1 MHPAPAI
8 EWSGMEFALSFK
20 TSYMIRSIL
29 LFIGL
34 SLTIPVV
41 AAQTDTSAYQTQRL
55 KINALLAERSMKF
68 GQYDLSLS
76 ARTGIFGLQTK
87 NDLKNS
93 NEILRQIILDDNNV
107 FRELK
112 ILMNYKDQE
121 VQQVQSNASATHK
134 RIEGYM
140 LAIRK
145 LQDQNDQLKAATTT
159 VTAKKDTSTYVIIFL
174 LVIIV
179 AGGIFS
185 YNRIKQLKH

>member
-1 MHPAPAI
+1 
-8 EWSGMEFALSFK
+8 
-20 TSYMIRSIL
+20 MIRSIL

-34 SLTIPVV
+34 SLALPAM

-55 KINALLAERSMKF
+55 KINGLLAERSARF

-93 NEILRQIILDDNNV
+93 NEILRQIILDDNNI

-145 LQDQNDQLKAATTT
+145 LQDQNDRLKADTSVVAE
-159 VTAKKDTSTYVIIFL
+159 KKDNSTYVIIFL
-174 LVIIV
+174 SVVII
-179 AGGIFS
+179 AGGLYSWTKIG
-185 YNRIKQLKH
+185 KQKQSV

>member
-1 MHPAPAI
+1 
-8 EWSGMEFALSFK
+8 
-20 TSYMIRSIL
+20 MIRSIL

-34 SLTIPVV
+34 SLAVPVM

-55 KINALLAERSMKF
+55 KINALLAERSSRF

-93 NEILRQIILDDNNV
+93 NEILRQIILDDNNI

-121 VQQVQSNASATHK
+121 VQQVQSNASANKK

-145 LQDQNDQLKAATTT
+145 LQDQNDRLKADTSV
-159 VTAKKDTSTYVIIFL
+159 VTEKKDNSTYIIIFL
-174 LVIIV
+174 SVVII
-179 AGGIFS
+179 AGGIYFGTKLS
-185 YNRIKQLKH
+185 RQKQSV